1 MPVSLS
7 DKTALVVGAGGLGG
21 PALLVL
27 GASGVGR
34 IVIVDD
40 DAVESS
46 NLNRQPLFG
55 EADLGARKV
64 EAAAKKLSKLYPWLK
79 IEALDGRF
87 ATDNAVELA
96 RDADVVIDGSDNF
109 ETKFLANDAAMSAG
123 KPLVHGGILRYTA
136 QLLTVIPGVTGCLR
150 CLFEG
155 PPPPGSV
162 PSCAEAGVLGG
173 IAGFAGA
180 LMGSEAVRL
189 LSGERGAHAGRFLV
203 YEGRPARA
211 RSIAVR
217 RRPLCTACGHLAD
230 PTAVPVGV
238 SELPLDVEPGA
249 VDAAAEVSA
258 SGASVDQP
266 PVQLGGPRDDE
277 EGTA

>member
-7 DKTALVVGAGGLGG
+7 DKSALVVGAGGLGG

-34 IVIVDD
+34 LVIVDD
-40 DAVESS
+40 DAVETS

-64 EAAAKKLSKLYPWLK
+64 DAAAKKLSRLYPWLK

-87 ATDNAVELA
+87 APDNAVELV
-96 RDADVVIDGSDNF
+96 RGVDVVIDGSDNF
-109 ETKFLANDAAMSAG
+109 DTKFLANDAAMSAV

-136 QLLTVIPGVTGCLR
+136 QILTVIPGVTGCLR

-155 PPPPGSV
+155 PPPAGSV
-162 PSCAEAGVLGG
+162 PSCAEAGILGG
-173 IAGFAGA
+173 VAGFAGS

-189 LSGERGAHAGRFLV
+189 LAGERGAHAGRLLV
-203 YEGRPARA
+203 YEARPARA
-211 RSIAVR
+211 RTIAVR

-230 PTAVPVGV
+230 PTAVPVAPPEALGV
-238 SELPLDVEPGA
+238 LAPGA
-249 VDAAAEVSA
+249 VDAAAEVTA
-258 SGASVDQP
+258 SGASVDVP